1 MKTEV
6 TINIDDYLSE
16 EEKKEIA
23 IDVFRN
29 QVKTQLFKSID
40 GTIQSDSEVQ
50 RVIGNISYEI
60 VFNEVQ
66 KYIPNAKKMVEDK
79 VSKILKEK
87 DLSYYIFRKKD
98 AWDKEESLAI
108 TYLNQEVKSNEE
120 MFKSRIK
127 KEMEEYDLGDD
138 LNKELSNKFDKLADT
153 MYSLSDLFINK

>member
-16 EEKKEIA
+16 EDKKEIA

-40 GTIQSDSEVQ
+40 GTVQSDSEVQ

>member
-1 MKTEV
+1 MEPQVK
-6 TINIDDYLSE
+6 INIDDYLSE

-40 GTIQSDSEVQ
+40 GTVQSDSEVQ

-87 DLSYYIFRKKD
+87 DLSYYVFRKKD

-120 MFKSRIK
+120 MFKERIK

-138 LNKELSNKFDKLADT
+138 LNKELSDKFDKLADT

>member
-40 GTIQSDSEVQ
+40 GTVQSDSEVQ
-50 RVIGNISYEI
+50 RVIGNISYEV

-108 TYLNQEVKSNEE
+108 TYLNQGIKSNEE
-120 MFKSRIK
+120 TFKTRIR

>member
-1 MKTEV
+1 METQVK
-6 TINIDDYLSE
+6 ININDYLSE

-23 IDVFRN
+23 VDVFRN

-40 GTIQSDSEVQ
+40 GTVQSDSEVQ

-66 KYIPNAKKMVEDK
+66 KYIPDAKKMVEDK

-87 DLSYYIFRKKD
+87 DLSYYVFRKKD

-120 MFKSRIK
+120 MFKERIK

-138 LNKELSNKFDKLADT
+138 LNKELSDKFDKLADT

>member
-1 MKTEV
+1 METQVK
-6 TINIDDYLSE
+6 INIDDYLSE

-40 GTIQSDSEVQ
+40 GTVQSDSEVQ

-66 KYIPNAKKMVEDK
+66 KYIPDAKKMVKDK

-87 DLSYYIFRKKD
+87 DFSYYIFRKKD

-120 MFKSRIK
+120 MFKARIK
-127 KEMEEYDLGDD
+127 KEMEEFDLGDD

>member
-50 RVIGNISYEI
+50 RVIGNIYH
-60 VFNEVQ
+60 
-66 KYIPNAKKMVEDK
+66 
-79 VSKILKEK
+79 
-87 DLSYYIFRKKD
+87 R
-98 AWDKEESLAI
+98 
-108 TYLNQEVKSNEE
+108 
-120 MFKSRIK
+120 
-127 KEMEEYDLGDD
+127 
-138 LNKELSNKFDKLADT
+138 
-153 MYSLSDLFINK
+153 

>member
-1 MKTEV
+1 METQVK
-6 TINIDDYLSE
+6 INIDDYLSE

-40 GTIQSDSEVQ
+40 GTVQSDSEVQ

-66 KYIPNAKKMVEDK
+66 KYIPDAKKMIEDK

-87 DLSYYIFRKKD
+87 DLSYYVFRRKD

-120 MFKSRIK
+120 IFKARIK

-138 LNKELSNKFDKLADT
+138 LNKELSDKFDKLANT

>member
-1 MKTEV
+1 METQVK
-6 TINIDDYLSE
+6 INIDDYLSE

-40 GTIQSDSEVQ
+40 GTVQSDSEVQ

-87 DLSYYIFRKKD
+87 DLSYYVFRKKD

-120 MFKSRIK
+120 MFKERIK

-138 LNKELSNKFDKLADT
+138 LNKELSDKFDKLADT

>member
-1 MKTEV
+1 METQVK
-6 TINIDDYLSE
+6 ININDYLSE

-40 GTIQSDSEVQ
+40 GTVQSDSEVQ

-66 KYIPNAKKMVEDK
+66 KYIPDAKKMVEDK

-87 DLSYYIFRKKD
+87 DLSYYVFRKKD

-120 MFKSRIK
+120 MFKERIK

-138 LNKELSNKFDKLADT
+138 LNKELSDKFDKLADT

>member
-1 MKTEV
+1 METQVK
-6 TINIDDYLSE
+6 ININDYLSE

-40 GTIQSDSEVQ
+40 GTVQSDSEVQ

-87 DLSYYIFRKKD
+87 DLSYYVFRKKD

-120 MFKSRIK
+120 MFKERIK

-138 LNKELSNKFDKLADT
+138 LNKELSDKFDKLADT

>member
-40 GTIQSDSEVQ
+40 GTVQSDSEVQ

-108 TYLNQEVKSNEE
+108 TYLNQEVKSYEE

>member
-40 GTIQSDSEVQ
+40 GTVQSDSEVQ